1 MGNGFEK
8 AALNSMALTMP
19 NRLIGRPKK
28 IILRMPG
35 NSQMLA
41 GNHLQSTLPL
51 PLLNAVEMAL

>member
-35 NSQMLA
+35 NSQMVA
-41 GNHLQSTLPL
+41 GNHLQSTLQLQP
-51 PLLNAVEMAL
+51 LNAVEMEL